1 MWNGSARSERP
12 SKPSAWRSSVSAN
25 LDLVRS
31 IYADWERGDSAEAA
45 GQSPRSSMSVGW
57 GDRRSDFDRSGRHGV
72 CLSLLAGAWRETGS
86 AGKVARLTVYADPDR
101 ALADLGLMTEGQ
113 SPEA

>member
-1 MWNGSARSERP
+1 M
-12 SKPSAWRSSVSAN
+12 SAN

-45 GQSPRSSMSVGW
+45 GQSPRLSMSGGLGTGGGTSIGPDGMASVF
-57 GDRRSDFDRSGRHGV
+57 RS
-72 CLSLLAGAWRETGS
+72 CLRAWRETGS

-101 ALADLGLMTEGQ
+101 ALADLGLTPEGQ